1 MPAKLTVVITSW
13 CMLSPGITPHTLGL
27 HALYANHISI
37 KLEERKYCWTWNS
50 KVVIALPHSWWS
62 KLLLQSLAGG
72 LCAVSAPS
80 VQSEGL
86 CSAKTTP
93 HLGLSP
99 SQNPPGSPPGLMGKR
114 GPCKVR
120 KWPGIWLTR
129 KNSKRMLQ
137 QNKRMP
143 WKKIFWIYSI
153 WTENDT
159 GWI

>member
-1 MPAKLTVVITSW
+1 MIISSSFFIKISLIHASQTYCGHHFMMYVKSRHYTTHPRLTCPVRQSYLNKTGRKKILLDMKFKSCDCPAPFLVVQAS
-13 CMLSPGITPHTLGL
+13 
-27 HALYANHISI
+27 
-37 KLEERKYCWTWNS
+37 
-50 KVVIALPHSWWS
+50 
-62 KLLLQSLAGG
+62 LLQSLAGG

-120 KWPGIWLTR
+120 K
-129 KNSKRMLQ
+129 
-137 QNKRMP
+137 
-143 WKKIFWIYSI
+143 
-153 WTENDT
+153 
-159 GWI
+159 